1 MEAPV
6 KFFCGNSI
14 LNRQV
19 FAKTVPYY
27 ATSLISLH
35 RRNDTV
41 TRPRPRPRPRPQ
53 CALSLTASSFS
64 ANPINPNPKPFSFS
78 SLLFSNP
85 ISTTNNYYDQ
95 FLARSSNDGV
105 FAWSRAPER
114 STTNGGVLVGDK
126 EPVVT
131 VVLLG
136 WLGSKTKHLKKY
148 VEWYNSRGFHALT
161 FVVDLGELL
170 WFDLGHRI
178 EQRIAALANEL
189 VSWVSDKEED
199 GRERCLVF
207 HTFSNTGWFVY
218 GSILEILKGREDLM
232 EKVKGCIV
240 DSGAAEPFNP
250 KVWAA
255 GFSTA
260 LLKKRNSVMNETR
273 SEVSLSKMQGN
284 EPPMVETVILSVLE
298 RLFSV
303 LLKLPDVESRLTKIV
318 SNLSQNQPYCPQLYL
333 YSTADKVIP
342 FQSVELFV
350 EEQRQTGRK
359 GIIVYSLHSPCG
371 DGLLHFW
378 TDDHLQLF

>member
-19 FAKTVPYY
+19 FAKTAPYY
-27 ATSLISLH
+27 ASSLISRH
-35 RRNDTV
+35 RRNDAV
-41 TRPRPRPRPRPQ
+41 TRPRPRPRPQ

-64 ANPINPNPKPFSFS
+64 ANPINPNPNPFSFS

-161 FVVDLGELL
+161 FVVDVGELL

-207 HTFSNTGWFVY
+207 HTFSNTGWFV
-218 GSILEILKGREDLM
+218 
-232 EKVKGCIV
+232 
-240 DSGAAEPFNP
+240 
-250 KVWAA
+250 
-255 GFSTA
+255 
-260 LLKKRNSVMNETR
+260 
-273 SEVSLSKMQGN
+273 
-284 EPPMVETVILSVLE
+284 
-298 RLFSV
+298 
-303 LLKLPDVESRLTKIV
+303 
-318 SNLSQNQPYCPQLYL
+318 
-333 YSTADKVIP
+333 
-342 FQSVELFV
+342 
-350 EEQRQTGRK
+350 
-359 GIIVYSLHSPCG
+359 
-371 DGLLHFW
+371 
-378 TDDHLQLF
+378 